1 MSALNAKPSSS
12 LNGIK
17 YISRSILAILE
28 LQNVRN
34 AEEKGF
40 AREKINNIF
49 FGTMCSACAERDAH
63 FVRDVCF
70 ASDVRFA
77 RVAEHITSLCDQ
89 REQNITVR

>member
-40 AREKINNIF
+40 AREKINGIF
-49 FGTMCSACAERDAH
+49 F
-63 FVRDVCF
+63 VN
-70 ASDVRFA
+70 
-77 RVAEHITSLCDQ
+77 TS
-89 REQNITVR
+89 RKKEIKSKI